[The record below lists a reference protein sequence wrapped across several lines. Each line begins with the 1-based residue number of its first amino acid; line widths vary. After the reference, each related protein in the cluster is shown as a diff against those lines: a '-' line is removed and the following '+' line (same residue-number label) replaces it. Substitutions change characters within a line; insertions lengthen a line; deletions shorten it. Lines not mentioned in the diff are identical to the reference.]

1 MTNGLDLK
9 DFDEWRTLADMF
21 MDRADHFG
29 DAPFVAAKRNKQWVT
44 WTWREVDQMAGAIS
58 RGLRARG
65 IEPGD
70 RVVLAAENSPEWLIG
85 ELAIMMAR
93 AVAVPAYTTNTTADH
108 AHIINNVSAKAA
120 IVSSAKLAKPLIEAA
135 SDTEHC
141 KLIVGIDDGIT
152 GPDGLEIVGWD
163 ALMQEGGALPDD
175 TRDFEALAARTDTAV
190 VIHTSGTGGA
200 PKGVMLSHGAII
212 SNCMGAYAVV
222 TEDIDYGREK
232 FLSFLPL
239 SHAYEHMAGLWLP
252 ISIGAQIYYAQGIDT
267 LVNDMADV
275 QPTIMTAVPRL
286 YEVMH
291 ARVVKAMKDAKGLKK
306 TLFDKAQELGRKKVE
321 KQSLGLGG
329 TIVDKLADKLVRE
342 KVRGRFG
349 GKLKFFVSGGA
360 PLNHDI
366 GMFFT
371 SLGVKLLQGYGQTE
385 AAPLIS
391 VNPPDNAKI
400 HTVGPAV
407 RGVEVK
413 IAEDGEI
420 CVRGEL
426 VMKGYW
432 NDEESTKQAIRDG
445 WLCTG
450 DIGNL
455 DEDKHIVITDRK
467 KDLIV
472 NSGGDNISPQR
483 VEGYLCVE
491 PEIGQ
496 AMVLGDKRPHLVAI
510 IVPDPDEMRT
520 WARENGKPVE
530 LEKLADDPAFRDWIG
545 QAVERAN
552 RQLSN
557 IERVRRFL
565 VSPEEFTTDNEMLTP
580 SMKVRRHIIK
590 SKYGADLEG
599 LYENKKGARS
609 KSGDA
614 SAPAGAAKPAAA

>member
-1 MTNGLDLK
+1 MANELQTT
-9 DFDEWRTLADMF
+9 DFDGWRTLAHMF
-21 MDRADHFG
+21 FDRVDDRG
-29 DAPFVAAKRNKQWVT
+29 DAPFVAAKRNKQWVS
-44 WTWREVDQMAGAIS
+44 WSWREVEQMASAVS
-58 RGLRARG
+58 RGLRTQG

-70 RVVLAAENSPEWLIG
+70 RVVLAAENSPEWLVG
-85 ELAIMMAR
+85 ELAILMAR
-93 AVAVPAYTTNTTADH
+93 AIAVPAYTTNTASDH

-120 IVSSAKLAKPLIEAA
+120 IVSSAKLAKPLLEAA
-135 SDTEHC
+135 SASSHC
-141 KLIVGIDDGIT
+141 NLVIRMEE
-152 GPDGLEIVGWD
+152 GPEAPEGVTLVAWD
-163 ALMQEGGALPDD
+163 ALMNDGAAQPDD
-175 TRDFEALAARTDTAV
+175 TREYESTAARTDTAV
-190 VIHTSGTGGA
+190 IIHTSGTGGA
-200 PKGVMLSHGAII
+200 PKGVMLSHGSII
-212 SNCMGAYAVV
+212 ANCMGAYAVV
-222 TEDIDYGREK
+222 TNDIDYGREK

-252 ISIGAQIYYAQGIDT
+252 IAIGAEIHYAQSIDT
-267 LVNDMADV
+267 LVNDMAEV
-275 QPTIMTAVPRL
+275 QPTVMTAVPRL

-306 TLFDKAQELGRKKVE
+306 TLFDKAQELGRRRVE
-321 KQSLGLGG
+321 GQSLGLGG
-329 TIVDKLADKLVRE
+329 AVLDRVTEKLVRE

-349 GKLKFFVSGGA
+349 GRLKFFVSGGA

-391 VNPPDNAKI
+391 VNPPNNAKI

-407 RGVEVK
+407 HGVDVR
-413 IAEDGEI
+413 IADDGEI

-432 NDEESTKQAIRDG
+432 NDDDSTRQVIREG

-455 DEDKHIVITDRK
+455 DEDQHIVITDRK

-496 AMVLGDKRPHLVAI
+496 AMVLGDQRPHLVAI
-510 IVPDPDEMRT
+510 VVPDMDEMRQ
-520 WARENGKPVE
+520 WARENGKPTE
-530 LEKLADDPAFRDWIG
+530 LDKLADDPAFRDWIG
-545 QAVERAN
+545 QAIERAN
-552 RQLSN
+552 RQLSR
-557 IERVRRFL
+557 IEQVRRFT

-580 SMKVRRHIIK
+580 SMKVRRHMVK
-590 SKYGADLEG
+590 AKYGDQMEA
-599 LYENKKGARS
+599 LYQNKKGA
-609 KSGDA
+609 KAGTGDA
-614 SAPAGAAKPAAA
+614 APAGAAKPAAA

>member
-1 MTNGLDLK
+1 MAKDISLDE
-9 DFDEWRTLADMF
+9 FGGWRTLADMF
-21 MDRADHFG
+21 ADRVEDLG
-29 DAPFVAAKRNKQWVT
+29 DAPFVSAKRNKQWVS
-44 WTWREVDQMAGAIS
+44 WSWREVEQMANALS

-70 RVVLAAENSPEWLIG
+70 RVVLAAENRPEWLIG
-85 ELAIMMAR
+85 ELGIMMAR
-93 AVAVPAYTTNTTADH
+93 AIAVPAYTTNTAQDH
-108 AHIINNVSAKAA
+108 AHIINNVGARAA
-120 IVSSAKLAKPLIEAA
+120 IVTSAKLATPLIEAA
-135 SDTEHC
+135 AGSTDC
-141 KLIVGIDDGIT
+141 KLIVSVEE
-152 GPDGLEIVGWD
+152 GLETPDSMTVVGWD
-163 ALMQEGGALPDD
+163 ALMIEGAATPDD
-175 TRDFEALAARTDTAV
+175 ARAFESEAKRDDTAV
-190 VIHTSGTGGA
+190 IIHTSGTGGA

-212 SNCMGAYAVV
+212 SNCMGAYNVV
-222 TEDIDYGREK
+222 IDDIDYGRET

-252 ISIGAQIYYAQGIDT
+252 IAIGAQIYYAQSIDS
-267 LVNDMADV
+267 LVGDMADV
-275 QPTIMTAVPRL
+275 QPTVMTAVPRL

-291 ARVVKAMKDAKGLKK
+291 ARVAKAMRDAKGLKK
-306 TLFDKAQELGRKKVE
+306 SLFDKAQELGRRKVE
-321 KQSLGLGG
+321 GQRLGVGG
-329 TIVDKLADKLVRE
+329 AIMDRLTERLVRE

-391 VNPPDNAKI
+391 VNPPIGAKI
-400 HTVGPAV
+400 HSVGPAV
-407 RGVEVK
+407 KGVDIK

-432 NDEESTKQAIRDG
+432 NDEASTSQVIREG

-450 DIGNL
+450 DIGIL
-455 DEDKHIVITDRK
+455 DEDRHIVITDRK

-496 AMVLGDKRPHLVAI
+496 AMVVGDQRPYLVAI
-510 IVPDPDEMRT
+510 IVPDLEEMRS
-520 WARENGKPVE
+520 WARENGKP
-530 LEKLADDPAFRDWIG
+530 LDLGNLAEDPAFRDWIG
-545 QAVERAN
+545 QAVERSN
-552 RQLSN
+552 RQLSR
-557 IERVRRFL
+557 IERVRRFI
-565 VSPEEFTTDNEMLTP
+565 VSREEFTTDNEMLTP
-580 SMKVRRHIIK
+580 SMKVRRHIVK
-590 SKYGADLEG
+590 AKYGDVLEA
-599 LYENKKGARS
+599 LYENKKDA
-609 KSGDA
+609 KA
-614 SAPAGAAKPAAA
+614 SAATGSEESPAARPATA